1 MLRSPFEAFYFLFSA
16 QMLYIII
23 VLQLKAHM
31 FTLETK
37 CVWVCV
43 RVLAPFFLI

>member
-1 MLRSPFEAFYFLFSA
+1 MLRSRFEAFYFLFSA

-31 FTLETK
+31 FT
-37 CVWVCV
+37 
-43 RVLAPFFLI
+43 